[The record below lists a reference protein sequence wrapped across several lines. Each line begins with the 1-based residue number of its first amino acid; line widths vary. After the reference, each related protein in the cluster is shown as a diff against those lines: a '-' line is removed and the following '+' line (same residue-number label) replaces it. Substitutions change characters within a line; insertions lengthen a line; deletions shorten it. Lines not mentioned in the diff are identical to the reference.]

1 MIESFYNV
9 GDKAVSLFINVIICV
24 IWHLLNRKTARFIG
38 EEILFYFNYF
48 FPSAAAEGSKEPS
61 GASGLNIYGSRQI
74 RRSLVVF
81 DERNIEDGI
90 FSSTF

>member
-38 EEILFYFNYF
+38 EEIIFYFN
-48 FPSAAAEGSKEPS
+48 
-61 GASGLNIYGSRQI
+61 
-74 RRSLVVF
+74 
-81 DERNIEDGI
+81 
-90 FSSTF
+90 